1 MTEILVRFMILMVG
15 AFIIVWIEEVIRRGR

>member
-1 MTEILVRFMILMVG
+1 MTLIFVRFMILMVA